1 MEVARPAGFEPATT
15 RLEGGC
21 SIQLSYG
28 RMLFGLTYEGLA
40 VLLMQSLILYGAPG
54 EIRTPD
60 PLVRSQ
66 ILYPTELR
74 AREAGT
80 IGAQAGSVNAGGVSC
95 RTFLSFIRF

>member
-1 MEVARPAGFEPATT
+1 MEVARPAGLEPATT
-15 RLEGGC
+15 HLEGGC

-28 RMLFGLTYEGLA
+28 RMLLGLTHNRFA
-40 VLLMQSLILYGAPG
+40 VIHMQALILYGAPG

-80 IGAQAGSVNAGGVSC
+80 IGGHAGRVNAGGVSC
-95 RTFLSFIRF
+95 